1 MSGDV
6 EQNPGPNFNHQ
17 NGVFKFRL
25 FFSLLLFYPL
35 TSGENEY
42 KISALNKLQNILV
55 TKSTLNKF
63 KQKGKSSFSPKF
75 KCILSIKFIL

>member
-1 MSGDV
+1 MLSRTLAQILIIKMGF
-6 EQNPGPNFNHQ
+6 FN
-17 NGVFKFRL
+17 L
-25 FFSLLLFYPL
+25 DCFFSLLLFYPL

-63 KQKGKSSFSPKF
+63 KPKGKSSFSPKF
-75 KCILSIKFIL
+75 KCIAA